1 MILNTFYGFFG
12 TARTVNLERFYFH
25 QRCSQNRFCP
35 IFFNLFSNRRFIF
48 RKNTYWTAL
57 VASPVGCPP
66 AIPHENRNDAVY
78 PALSTV
84 LTTDCQILQNL
95 NRHLTLA
102 LAAVTSTRNPCFRKI
117 NPSCDDCFLQLYELR
132 EPLRSPLKLR
142 AAPSSLEHAP
152 SAPTHL

>member
-35 IFFNLFSNRRFIF
+35 IFSNLFSNRRFIF

-84 LTTDCQILQNL
+84 LTTDCQILQNP
-95 NRHLTLA
+95 NRHLTLTPRGCDQPWEPHV
-102 LAAVTSTRNPCFRKI
+102 LEN

-142 AAPSSLEHAP
+142 AAPSSPVHAP